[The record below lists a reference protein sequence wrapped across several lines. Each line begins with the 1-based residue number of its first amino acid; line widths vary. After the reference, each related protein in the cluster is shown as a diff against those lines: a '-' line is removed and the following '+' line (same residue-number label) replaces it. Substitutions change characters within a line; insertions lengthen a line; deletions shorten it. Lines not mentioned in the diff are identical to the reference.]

1 MRADV
6 VVIGASVAAV
16 AGAGAAAVVA
26 VAAVAACCG
35 VRVCVVWQARPD
47 LYRWV
52 ASTDLSKP

>member
-1 MRADV
+1 MRAVV

-16 AGAGAAAVVA
+16 AGAGAVT

-35 VRVCVVWQARPD
+35 GRVRVVWQARPD

>member
-16 AGAGAAAVVA
+16 AGAVA
-26 VAAVAACCG
+26 VAAVAAVAACG
-35 VRVCVVWQARPD
+35 GGRVCVVWQARPD

>member
-6 VVIGASVAAV
+6 VVIGADVAAAVV
-16 AGAGAAAVVA
+16 AGAGA

-35 VRVCVVWQARPD
+35 GRVRVVWQARPD

>member
-16 AGAGAAAVVA
+16 AGAAA
-26 VAAVAACCG
+26 VAAVAACGG